1 MRALSLAMLPQYSTV
16 GPFKWAIGHFAIYF
30 IFSLLMNRFW
40 QMKAQNDREII
51 QMNNIDQEL
60 VLITN

>member
-1 MRALSLAMLPQYSTV
+1 MEITRSRDAHTV